1 MQSGGEDLETQTPIT
16 SATASTQQHPADE
29 TGAEEQVARWL
40 RHGGEQDLARE
51 AGRVARQHLDIE
63 AEVEGTGETRGD
75 DAEIEDLVVEQSI
88 ELGERRDTRGGNTKA
103 ADVEVREVGEDR
115 DLHRVIRRERA
126 GVE

>member
-51 AGRVARQHLDIE
+51 AGRIGRQHLDIE
-63 AEVEGTGETRGD
+63 AEVEGTGEARGD
-75 DAEIEDLVVEQSI
+75 AAEIEDLVVEERVQ
-88 ELGERRDTRGGNTKA
+88 LRERRHAGRGDAEA
-103 ADVEVREVGEDR
+103 ADGE
-115 DLHRVIRRERA
+115 
-126 GVE
+126 